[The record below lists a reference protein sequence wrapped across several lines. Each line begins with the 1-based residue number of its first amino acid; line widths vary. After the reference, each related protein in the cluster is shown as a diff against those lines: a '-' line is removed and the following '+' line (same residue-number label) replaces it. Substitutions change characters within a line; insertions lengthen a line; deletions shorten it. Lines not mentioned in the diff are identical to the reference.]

1 VVWTV
6 ADPPAVTMEEVA
18 MPLSTILLIAAVI
31 LFLLAAAPIA
41 SPLNLQALGLAC
53 LAGAQLV
60 GAL

>member
-1 VVWTV
+1 
-6 ADPPAVTMEEVA
+6 MEEVA

-41 SPLNLQALGLAC
+41 SPVNLQALGLAC

>member
-1 VVWTV
+1 MGISTV
-6 ADPPAVTMEEVA
+6 
-18 MPLSTILLIAAVI
+18 LLIVAVI

-60 GAL
+60 GAV